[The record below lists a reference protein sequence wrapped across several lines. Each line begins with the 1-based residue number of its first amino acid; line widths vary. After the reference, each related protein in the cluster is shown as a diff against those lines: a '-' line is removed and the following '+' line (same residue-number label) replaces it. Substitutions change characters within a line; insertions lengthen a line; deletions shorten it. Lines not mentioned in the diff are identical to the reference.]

1 MPKQATLKSLLEFYL
16 VVLCSTNHLAY
27 GANSENSPDSEP
39 AGSENSE
46 KPEFENCI
54 LLQGDI
60 SREDPFLNNAI
71 NQLFMVI
78 QT

>member
-1 MPKQATLKSLLEFYL
+1 MPKQATLKSLIQFQL
-16 VVLCSTNHLAY
+16 VVVCSTNHY
-27 GANSENSPDSEP
+27 NHGANSENSPESEP
-39 AGSENSE
+39 ARSGNSE
-46 KPEFENCI
+46 KHEFENCM

-78 QT
+78 QA

>member
-1 MPKQATLKSLLEFYL
+1 MLKQAILKSLIQFHL
-16 VVLCSTNHLAY
+16 VVFFSTSHIAY
-27 GANSENSPDSEP
+27 GISSDKSPDSEP

-78 QT
+78 QA

>member
-1 MPKQATLKSLLEFYL
+1 MLKQAILKSLIQFHL
-16 VVLCSTNHLAY
+16 VVFFSTSHRAY
-27 GANSENSPDSEP
+27 GISSENSPDSAP
-39 AGSENSE
+39 AGPE
-46 KPEFENCI
+46 KPEFVNCI

-60 SREDPFLNNAI
+60 SGEDPFLNHAI